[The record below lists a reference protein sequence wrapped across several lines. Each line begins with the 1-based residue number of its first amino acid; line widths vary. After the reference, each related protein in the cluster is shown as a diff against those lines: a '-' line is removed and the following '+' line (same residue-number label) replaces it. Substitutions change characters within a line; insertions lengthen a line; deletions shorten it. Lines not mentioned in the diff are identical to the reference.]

1 MVDVYMTRMHELM
14 IILYAASAFAYFID
28 FFYNNRKAK
37 QFAFWLLA
45 IVWILQ
51 TIFLFIQ
58 MIVTGRFPVLSI
70 TEGLYFYAWVLVTL
84 SIFVQKF
91 LKIEFIVFFTNILGF
106 IAIVIHTFAP
116 NRMATNV
123 MADQL
128 VSELLF
134 IHITMAI
141 LSYGAFT
148 LSFIF
153 SILYLIQY
161 DLLKRKKWGKTL
173 LRIQDLSKLEHLAFI
188 LSVIGL
194 PLLLFSLIL
203 GIQWAYLKIPNMT
216 WFDSKVLGSFIVIIV
231 YCIYLFVKMR
241 KEMYGKNLAL
251 FNVASFL
258 IVLINFFLFGR
269 LSSFHDWN
277 N

>member
-1 MVDVYMTRMHELM
+1 MVDVYMTRMYELM
-14 IILYAASAFAYFID
+14 IILYAASTFAYFID
-28 FFYNNRKAK
+28 FIYNNRKAK

-84 SIFVQKF
+84 SLFVQKF

>member
-70 TEGLYFYAWVLVTL
+70 TDGLYFYAWVLVTL
-84 SIFVQKF
+84 SLFVQKF

>member
-84 SIFVQKF
+84 SLFVQKF